1 MSSKLPVVLF
11 LIVVLVASVTV
22 ATLPVANALTRN
34 AFNDSHTTARFGN
47 SKVCGDH
54 ICAPGEHEKMS
65 TELNTAQRN
74 AQAGRATTPS
84 TTPTAPAQT
93 TPPAQNMPQGQNM
106 PQTMPTM
113 VSPMWTTKTGT
124 IASVQDPG
132 QGHENHQLA
141 VILPPSD
148 KIYSGVISWTSS
160 EPLQIV
166 ELTGPLGQG
175 DDKGQPI
182 WTTDGKTKFAL
193 TLVNVNQ
200 TTGSFS
206 FTGNAL
212 AVHYPY
218 PSPFTVSYAVSYMES
233 SASDMVKTGT
243 LTSVQDPGQGHESH
257 QLALILPPSDKPY
270 HGILTYSASE
280 PVQLVSLVG
289 PIDPAD
295 KKGQLVY
302 TIDGKT
308 WFALVFVDPG
318 AAMGT
323 WEFSGNA
330 LAVHTMH
337 TTPFQVSYTVDAHN

>member
-1 MSSKLPVVLF
+1 MSSKLLVVMF
-11 LIVVLVASVTV
+11 LTVVLVASVTV
-22 ATLPVANALTRN
+22 TTLPVANALTRN
-34 AFNDSHTTARFGN
+34 VFNDSHTTARFGSSN
-47 SKVCGDH
+47 VCGDH
-54 ICAPGEHEKMS
+54 ICAPGEREKMS
-65 TELNTAQRN
+65 TELNNAQRN

-84 TTPTAPAQT
+84 TNSTIPEQT
-93 TPPAQNMPQGQNM
+93 TPPAQNMSQGQNM

-113 VSPMWTTKTGT
+113 ASPMWKTETGT
-124 IASVQDPG
+124 ITSVQDPG
-132 QGHENHQLA
+132 QGHESHQLA

-160 EPLQIV
+160 EPLQLV
-166 ELTGPLGQG
+166 ELTGPISQG

-193 TLVNVNQ
+193 TLVNANQ

-218 PSPFTVSYAVSYMES
+218 PSPFTVSYAVSYKES

-257 QLALILPPSDKPY
+257 QLTLILPPSDKPY

-289 PIDPAD
+289 PIDPSD

-302 TIDGKT
+302 TMDGKT

-318 AAMGT
+318 TAMGT
-323 WEFSGNA
+323 WQFSGNA
-330 LAVHTMH
+330 IAVHTMH

>member
-74 AQAGRATTPS
+74 AQAGRA

-182 WTTDGKTKFAL
+182 WTTDGK
-193 TLVNVNQ
+193 
-200 TTGSFS
+200 
-206 FTGNAL
+206 
-212 AVHYPY
+212 
-218 PSPFTVSYAVSYMES
+218 
-233 SASDMVKTGT
+233 
-243 LTSVQDPGQGHESH
+243 
-257 QLALILPPSDKPY
+257 
-270 HGILTYSASE
+270 
-280 PVQLVSLVG
+280 
-289 PIDPAD
+289 
-295 KKGQLVY
+295 
-302 TIDGKT
+302 
-308 WFALVFVDPG
+308 
-318 AAMGT
+318 
-323 WEFSGNA
+323 
-330 LAVHTMH
+330 
-337 TTPFQVSYTVDAHN
+337 